1 MKFGDLFLPKI
12 NRSDPKARLEAVQTE
27 THVPLLQQVA
37 EKDQSE
43 EVRAAARRR
52 LEEVTQQVA

>member
-12 NRSDPKARLEAVQTE
+12 NRSDPKVRLEAVLKE

-37 EKDQSE
+37 EKDASE
-43 EVRAAARRR
+43 EVRAAALKR
-52 LEEVTQQVA
+52 LEEVSQ